1 MRLSERK
8 YPKNE
13 DQIKNEDDDVDSAFR
28 YFLALLF
35 AFAPILPVERFFAR
49 VSASSSE
56 SSEASDVLCPTPDA
70 SPSPTWSPENFLHYQ
85 VLYVLVGLCV

>member
-35 AFAPILPVERFFAR
+35 AFAPILQVERFFAR

-56 SSEASDVLCPTPDA
+56 SSEASDVLCPRPNA
-70 SPSPTWSPENFLHYQ
+70 SSSTWSPENFLHYQ